1 MDRVRLPVAR
11 PRHSVTPLHKEDDAS
26 GDLDSSPAERPRPS
40 DDSQIPPTRCARSIW
55 RDIIGNTC
63 PTAPPSPP
71 VLYLSSS
78 SAIQPTDASP
88 IASPVNIKPQVAP
101 NVPESISAVSTD
113 SSTCSEHVISPGEKP
128 RKKRKRFG
136 NLEREET
143 AETRQVGACMACR
156 VQKERCVP
164 DENGTEWPCKRC
176 TRILASRSK
185 KVIRRAPCYRTS
197 SLPATFA
204 SLLNSLNSASH
215 GLITSHGLTITKQY
229 SSQYLLGRCCERE
242 ACKLVGNTYRIVVDH
257 AQSLTQTCN
266 ESEFEILSAVIDLLC
281 ALRIEDWEDDP
292 KVPKSQVSLAEANR
306 VLKLL
311 EKRLL
316 HLKDEAWFTSYLV
329 IFMLLYEI
337 SVPFKDPSRW
347 SRTNEQVAIF
357 VGLRTCAMA
366 LLATWQYVQRQDLRD
381 LDFEALDETQLK
393 TLSNEQ
399 TKFVEESVQIIRE
412 SNIPRTPEEGWHELY
427 FIAQMFKR
435 WTDPPKVYDWS
446 TWQTLA
452 ATRRSGSGES

>member
-1 MDRVRLPVAR
+1 M
-11 PRHSVTPLHKEDDAS
+11 
-26 GDLDSSPAERPRPS
+26 
-40 DDSQIPPTRCARSIW
+40 
-55 RDIIGNTC
+55 
-63 PTAPPSPP
+63 
-71 VLYLSSS
+71 
-78 SAIQPTDASP
+78 
-88 IASPVNIKPQVAP
+88 
-101 NVPESISAVSTD
+101 
-113 SSTCSEHVISPGEKP
+113 
-128 RKKRKRFG
+128 
-136 NLEREET
+136 
-143 AETRQVGACMACR
+143 
-156 VQKERCVP
+156 
-164 DENGTEWPCKRC
+164 
-176 TRILASRSK
+176 
-185 KVIRRAPCYRTS
+185 
-197 SLPATFA
+197 
-204 SLLNSLNSASH
+204 
-215 GLITSHGLTITKQY
+215 
-229 SSQYLLGRCCERE
+229 
-242 ACKLVGNTYRIVVDH
+242 
-257 AQSLTQTCN
+257 
-266 ESEFEILSAVIDLLC
+266 
-281 ALRIEDWEDDP
+281 
-292 KVPKSQVSLAEANR
+292 
-306 VLKLL
+306 
-311 EKRLL
+311 

-399 TKFVEESVQIIRE
+399 TKFVEESVQIIRGTSLVQISRNREGLTIARGGIVE